1 MANGDDKEKYPTW
14 KWIVGILVLVVMMMS
29 GGYINKLDSE
39 VSSLKREKLDR
50 AQYDCDMAK
59 LETKIDKMDGKLDRL
74 LLRNS
79 Q

>member
-1 MANGDDKEKYPTW
+1 MANDENGKYPTW

-39 VSSLKREKLDR
+39 VSALKKEKLDR

>member
-1 MANGDDKEKYPTW
+1 
-14 KWIVGILVLVVMMMS
+14 
-29 GGYINKLDSE
+29 
-39 VSSLKREKLDR
+39 LKREKLDR

-74 LLRNS
+74 LMRGAR

>member
-1 MANGDDKEKYPTW
+1 MANDENGKYPTW

-39 VSSLKREKLDR
+39 VSALKKEKLDR

-59 LETKIDKMDGKLDRL
+59 LETKIDKMDGKLDSL